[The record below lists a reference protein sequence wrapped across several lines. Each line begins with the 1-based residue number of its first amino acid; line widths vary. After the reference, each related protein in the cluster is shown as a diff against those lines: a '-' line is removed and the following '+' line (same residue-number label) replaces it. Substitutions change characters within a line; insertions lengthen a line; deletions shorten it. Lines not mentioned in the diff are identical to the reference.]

1 MLGGEE
7 GGELRTFRTG
17 LGLQLELLEGHWRFR
32 NKGKFGEDT
41 EGALPTQELLA
52 KVRQGR
58 WQRRSRETG
67 GRKLAVGGGGKCL
80 SDLLTLWLEESS

>member
-7 GGELRTFRTG
+7 WGELRTFRTG
-17 LGLQLELLEGHWRFR
+17 LGLQLELLESHWRFR

-52 KVRQGR
+52 KVRQR
-58 WQRRSRETG
+58 EVAEKVLKDRRRE
-67 GRKLAVGGGGKCL
+67 AVGGGGKYL